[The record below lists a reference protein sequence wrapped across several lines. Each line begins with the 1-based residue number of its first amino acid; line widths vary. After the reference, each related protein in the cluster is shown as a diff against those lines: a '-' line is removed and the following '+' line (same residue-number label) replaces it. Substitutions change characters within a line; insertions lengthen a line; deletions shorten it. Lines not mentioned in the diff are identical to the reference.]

1 MIKSD
6 ITKYGLDW
14 SKKGE
19 LFKSHVCNISAFTL
33 SLTTSIEKDRG
44 LCIFIIIF
52 LLLKFYLPCDDRV
65 TYVNQKQ
72 ETKIKPVEERW
83 MQIARVTRVKNK
95 ILIWAI
101 KKSLLLQIVTSFK
114 RVSMGRAF
122 TVTVWN
128 LGHFTAKAE
137 FLSVAI
143 KRKIFKVN
151 FLRLLVEI
159 CRFLRLTAKV
169 FCHFTF
175 NPIYPT

>member
-1 MIKSD
+1 M
-6 ITKYGLDW
+6 
-14 SKKGE
+14 
-19 LFKSHVCNISAFTL
+19 FKSHVCNISAFTL
-33 SLTTSIEKDRG
+33 CLTTCIEKDRG

-137 FLSVAI
+137 FLSVAFI
-143 KRKIFKVN
+143 
-151 FLRLLVEI
+151 LRSTPFTPLKNLQISASLFILNMSGFREI
-159 CRFLRLTAKV
+159 EYKWISF
-169 FCHFTF
+169 F
-175 NPIYPT
+175 